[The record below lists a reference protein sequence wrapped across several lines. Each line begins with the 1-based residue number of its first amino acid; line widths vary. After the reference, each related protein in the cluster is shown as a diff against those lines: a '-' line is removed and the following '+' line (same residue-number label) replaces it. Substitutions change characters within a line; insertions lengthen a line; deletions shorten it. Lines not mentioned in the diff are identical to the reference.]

1 MRLLL
6 YQATLLA
13 LAVVAPVRA
22 QSKAAVAA
30 ESVAQ
35 KPAIATNPTFL
46 FRTLSFS
53 LEWDRL
59 ADGHHAM
66 KTSLGYTEPFLHASM
81 SLGVSVP
88 FSSPKFADDTS
99 LLLPHATNLLGS
111 QLQKVSS
118 SPGGGSSSDD
128 PSIALGDIVL
138 KSQWIPYLNVHHG
151 VLLTTSLSLPIS
163 GNDRIGS
170 GKWTITP
177 SVAYESVTELSF
189 R

>member
-1 MRLLL
+1 VKGFGIVLPFRCRTATKRTTQTAQDVKATRLLL

-13 LAVVAPVRA
+13 LAVVAPVCA
-22 QSKAAVAA
+22 QSQAAVAA

-46 FRTLSFS
+46 FRTLSLS
-53 LEWDRL
+53 PEWDRL

-111 QLQKVSS
+111 EF
-118 SPGGGSSSDD
+118 
-128 PSIALGDIVL
+128 AE
-138 KSQWIPYLNVHHG
+138 
-151 VLLTTSLSLPIS
+151 SLIFS
-163 GNDRIGS
+163 GWRLVI
-170 GKWTITP
+170 
-177 SVAYESVTELSF
+177 